1 MRDLG
6 VRLQLLAGPT
16 VPIPV
21 PQDVVGA
28 LVELE
33 VTNNDRERDGFQM
46 TFRLGRAST
55 ARDYGLLQGG
65 LLDPPN
71 RVTVVVI
78 IQGLPQV
85 LINGIVTR
93 HQVIP
98 SNEPGQ
104 SQLRVTGEDTGL
116 QLDLEERSAVYR
128 NLSDACIVST
138 ILGGYDNLVPVVT
151 PTSEVPPEVDRVVT
165 QQETDL
171 AFVQRLA
178 RRNSFVFYTEPTA
191 APGVSQAYWGPRDQP
206 GVRPQ
211 PALTMNMGSDT
222 NVDQMSF
229 DLDALG
235 PVTPQVTIIDPLT
248 RRAIPIPVPDLLS
261 PPRAS
266 QPATPLRQRPLRDT
280 ANLNPIQA
288 ALRALTVAGESA
300 DAVDGTGELDAVRY
314 GRALRARR
322 PVDVRGA
329 GQAHDGTY
337 YVRRVTHR
345 IRRGAYRQSFT
356 LAREGRGASGLRVG

>member
-1 MRDLG
+1 M
-6 VRLQLLAGPT
+6 
-16 VPIPV
+16 
-21 PQDVVGA
+21 
-28 LVELE
+28 
-33 VTNNDRERDGFQM
+33 
-46 TFRLGRAST
+46 
-55 ARDYGLLQGG
+55 
-65 LLDPPN
+65 
-71 RVTVVVI
+71 
-78 IQGLPQV
+78 
-85 LINGIVTR
+85 
-93 HQVIP
+93 
-98 SNEPGQ
+98 
-104 SQLRVTGEDTGL
+104 
-116 QLDLEERSAVYR
+116 
-128 NLSDACIVST
+128 
-138 ILGGYDNLVPVVT
+138 
-151 PTSEVPPEVDRVVT
+151 DRVVT

-178 RRNSFVFYTEPTA
+178 RRNSFVFYTEPTV
-191 APGVSQAYWGPRDQP
+191 APGVSQAYWGPRDRP

-222 NVDQMSF
+222 NVDQLSF
-229 DLDALG
+229 DLNALG

-345 IRRGAYRQSFT
+345 IRRGEYRQSFT